1 MDIFKDI
8 SRFNN
13 INDYLPIITAIVI
26 VDIIIISLSYANII
40 NSGFLRKWYQQF
52 LLSAV
57 LADVLVIFI
66 IVVIARAI
74 YYYIF
79 DKFSIIK
86 FIILM
91 LILQVI
97 HDILFYLMIIS
108 IPKGANKII
117 DIFKDYADEISYYA
131 IIGDSLMIIS
141 SGLLA
146 SYLANFDANTNIIIL
161 VASVYLLQ
169 FILHT

>member
-66 IVVIARAI
+66 IVIIARGI

-141 SGLLA
+141 AGLLA

-161 VASVYLLQ
+161 VVSVYLLQ